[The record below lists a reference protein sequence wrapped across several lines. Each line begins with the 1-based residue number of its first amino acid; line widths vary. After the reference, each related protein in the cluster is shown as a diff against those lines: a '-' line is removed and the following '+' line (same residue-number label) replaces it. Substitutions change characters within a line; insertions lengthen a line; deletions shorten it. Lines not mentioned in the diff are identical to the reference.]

1 VADKFTM
8 LKGGRLIDGNGGD
21 PVEDSVLVIK
31 NDRIDA
37 VGKEGKVGE
46 FPQDAEVIDVS
57 GKTVMP
63 GLMDMHVHPLGV
75 KSLDP
80 LSWIITS
87 QELRAIRASVD
98 AWRLIDS
105 GFTTIRDCATPT
117 SLHLKKAVEEGS
129 IIGPRIFSCNKI
141 ITQTAGHG
149 DVAHFL
155 PAAWSYERGIARV
168 ADGVDECRKAAREQL
183 REGADFIKMCTT
195 GGVMSEKD
203 KPTHTQFSLDEIKAM
218 VEEAHAFGVK
228 AASHAQGTPGI
239 KNALLGGVDTIEH
252 GIFLDDEVIE
262 MMINQGTYLIPTLAI
277 VKAIIEGGTEA
288 GVPQGSLDK
297 AKRVFEI
304 HRASFK
310 KAYDAGVKVG
320 LGTDYLSDPMSPM
333 GKNAVELK
341 IYVEVGRT
349 PMEAIVSATKI
360 NAEVVDMGDDLGTLD
375 KGKLADLIVVDGN
388 PLDDISI
395 LCDKANIL
403 NVFKGGKQ
411 IPRLNID

>member
-1 VADKFTM
+1 
-8 LKGGRLIDGNGGD
+8 
-21 PVEDSVLVIK
+21 
-31 NDRIDA
+31 
-37 VGKEGKVGE
+37 
-46 FPQDAEVIDVS
+46 
-57 GKTVMP
+57 
-63 GLMDMHVHPLGV
+63 
-75 KSLDP
+75 
-80 LSWIITS
+80 
-87 QELRAIRASVD
+87 
-98 AWRLIDS
+98 
-105 GFTTIRDCATPT
+105 
-117 SLHLKKAVEEGS
+117 
-129 IIGPRIFSCNKI
+129 
-141 ITQTAGHG
+141 
-149 DVAHFL
+149 
-155 PAAWSYERGIARV
+155 
-168 ADGVDECRKAAREQL
+168 
-183 REGADFIKMCTT
+183 
-195 GGVMSEKD
+195 
-203 KPTHTQFSLDEIKAM
+203 
-218 VEEAHAFGVK
+218 
-228 AASHAQGTPGI
+228 
-239 KNALLGGVDTIEH
+239 
-252 GIFLDDEVIE
+252 